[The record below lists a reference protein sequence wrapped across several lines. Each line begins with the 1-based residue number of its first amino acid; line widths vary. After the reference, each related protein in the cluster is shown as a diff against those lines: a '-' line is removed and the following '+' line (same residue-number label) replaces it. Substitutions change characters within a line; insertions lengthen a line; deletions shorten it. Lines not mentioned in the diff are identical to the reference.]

1 MLIFMWMYVF
11 NISQKKPSQAVL
23 SKTEDYSVVH
33 TSSAPS
39 RSPAPSIRMY
49 A

>member
-11 NISQKKPSQAVL
+11 NISQKKTSVL
-23 SKTEDYSVVH
+23 SKTEDYGVVH